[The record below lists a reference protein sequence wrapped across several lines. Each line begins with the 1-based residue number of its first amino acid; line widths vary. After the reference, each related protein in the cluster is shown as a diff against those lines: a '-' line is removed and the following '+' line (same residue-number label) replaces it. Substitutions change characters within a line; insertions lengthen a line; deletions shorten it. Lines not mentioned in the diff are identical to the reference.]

1 MTTPPAP
8 GRTPPDD
15 IAQMSYEQAR
25 DALID
30 TVAKLESG
38 QADLET
44 SVGLWERGEA
54 LAAHCTAALDRA
66 EARLDRR
73 AAHTSGDPEQTAAD
87 ESDES
92 AATQDDPEDP
102 HVDDA

>member
-1 MTTPPAP
+1 MTEAHA
-8 GRTPPDD
+8 D
-15 IAQMSYEQAR
+15 IAEMNYEQAR
-25 DALID
+25 DALIE

-66 EARLDRR
+66 EARINRR
-73 AAHTSGDPEQTAAD
+73 NEGGAVD
-87 ESDES
+87 SDI
-92 AATQDDPEDP
+92 ADDPSEES
-102 HVDDA
+102 